1 MLDAF
6 PFEKWSEDITT
17 FWTFGNEG
25 STGTWFMTIIGMIIT
40 AASLVGYVLL
50 EKKKLEEQAAKLR
63 AAMGAGQPQAGT
75 EE

>member
-25 STGTWFMTIIGMIIT
+25 STGTWFLTVIGMIIT

-50 EKKKLEEQAAKLR
+50 EKKKLDEQAAKLR
-63 AAMGAGQPQAGT
+63 AAMGAGEAHAEAG
-75 EE
+75 E